1 QIKIMKGCINILGL
15 TLFLIQIIIINSKKS
30 SLSLRSDK
38 DEQMCGFESCYEKCP
53 TGQCCSWLGYCGT
66 TFKYCGYKYCKSQC
80 PSPPSPP
87 PPSPPPSGRCGVQ
100 AGGIK
105 CPDGSCCGEEGWCGT
120 TEYYCNPQWCQSQ
133 CKIPYL
139 STENRTI
146 DDYECGRQGCY
157 KKCPSGSCCSIW
169 GYCGTTKDHCG
180 KPRCQSQCPPP
191 PPPPPPP
198 PYAIGRCGMQAGGR
212 KCPTG
217 LCCSSSGWCGTTE
230 YYCAK
235 QWCQSQCNTITSSTM
250 SGTETVLLDGVV

>member
-1 QIKIMKGCINILGL
+1 MKGCINILGL

-38 DEQMCGFESCYEKCP
+38 DEQRCGYESCYEKCP

-66 TFKYCGYKYCKSQC
+66 TFKHCGYEYCQLQC
-80 PSPPSPP
+80 PSPPRSESRIFRTWVHQVECIEVRIDPLSSRSKAQHLTMWTIYSPLSPPSPP
-87 PPSPPPSGRCGVQ
+87 PPSPPPPGRCGVQ

-105 CPDGSCCGEEGWCGT
+105 CPDGSCCGEEA
-120 TEYYCNPQWCQSQ
+120 
-133 CKIPYL
+133 
-139 STENRTI
+139 
-146 DDYECGRQGCY
+146 
-157 KKCPSGSCCSIW
+157 SGSCCSIW

-235 QWCQSQCNTITSSTM
+235 QWCQSQCNTITSSTV
-250 SGTETVLLDGVV
+250 SGTKTTSSE

>member
-1 QIKIMKGCINILGL
+1 MKGCINILGL
-15 TLFLIQIIIINSKKS
+15 TLFLIQIIIIINSKKSLAS

-38 DEQMCGFESCYEKCP
+38 DEQRCGYESCYEKCP
-53 TGQCCSWLGYCGT
+53 TGQCCSKLGYCGT
-66 TFKYCGYKYCKSQC
+66 TFEHCGYKYCKLQC

-87 PPSPPPSGRCGVQ
+87 SPFPPPPGRCGVQ

-105 CPDGSCCGEEGWCGT
+105 CPDGSCCGEE
-120 TEYYCNPQWCQSQ
+120 
-133 CKIPYL
+133 
-139 STENRTI
+139 
-146 DDYECGRQGCY
+146 DDYECGHQGCY
-157 KKCPSGSCCSIW
+157 KKCPSGSCCSMW
-169 GYCGTTKDHCG
+169 GYCGTTKGHCG

-217 LCCSSSGWCGTTE
+217 LCCSSSGWCGTTK

-250 SGTETVLLDGVV
+250 SGTETFLLDGIV

>member
-1 QIKIMKGCINILGL
+1 MNKCADTKVATKNVLLDSVVVGWVIAEQRLSIAAISTVTSNVHLHPHLHPHLHLHRDDVECKQEAVIFTTSCELAREREPFWGTFREATASLPRVAPRGMVVTMGCEDSRGH
-15 TLFLIQIIIINSKKS
+15 
-30 SLSLRSDK
+30 
-38 DEQMCGFESCYEKCP
+38 G
-53 TGQCCSWLGYCGT
+53 
-66 TFKYCGYKYCKSQC
+66 
-80 PSPPSPP
+80 
-87 PPSPPPSGRCGVQ
+87 
-100 AGGIK
+100 
-105 CPDGSCCGEEGWCGT
+105 
-120 TEYYCNPQWCQSQ
+120 
-133 CKIPYL
+133 
-139 STENRTI
+139 
-146 DDYECGRQGCY
+146 
-157 KKCPSGSCCSIW
+157 SIW

-250 SGTETVLLDGVV
+250 SGTETFLLDGVV